1 MSEAGQPNGY
11 DPAMDR
17 LLSVEVR
24 NFRSIE
30 TLTVPVEGLQVFI
43 GENGGGKSSILECF
57 ELLRRT
63 TAPQFTQELERIHGG
78 ARAMVRSGQSVATLE
93 ATIQLQ
99 PTGDLV
105 SYKISFGGQPGWG
118 SALFYESLTL
128 HTEQPRLLIER
139 AQGRTSPNALK
150 DPTLNA
156 PDSPIETALP
166 FSRANSIVDRVWRVL
181 DGIEVHLGHEV
192 TALWRQ
198 RERSR
203 SGVTGASSASL
214 RDPSQL
220 GPAKRLEHGAT
231 NLASLFHGLKNDARP
246 ADWDFTRRLVRL
258 GLGEQVDDVAVQVVA
273 DSGFATLAVRYT
285 DGRVVPA
292 MALSDGQLAY
302 LAFVGMTRSPAPRS
316 VLLVDEPELHLHP
329 GLAVRVL
336 DLLDATANKSPV
348 ILATHSNDIL
358 DALEH
363 PEDEVRIV
371 SQIEGKTVLSSLS
384 PGFVER
390 WKPRTLS
397 ELRRSV
403 GDAELRGHS

>member
-1 MSEAGQPNGY
+1 MTRG
-11 DPAMDR
+11 MDR
-17 LLSVEVR
+17 LLSVDIR
-24 NFRSIE
+24 NFRSIAS
-30 TLTVPVEGLQVFI
+30 LTVTVEGLQVLV

-57 ELLRRT
+57 ELLRRA
-63 TAPQFTQELERIHGG
+63 TAPQFTQELERVHGG
-78 ARAMVRSGQSVATLE
+78 ARAMVRSGESVVTLE
-93 ATIQLQ
+93 ARIQLQ
-99 PTGDLV
+99 PSGELV
-105 SYKISFGGQPGWG
+105 SYKLSFGGQPGWG
-118 SALFYESLTL
+118 SALFFESLSL
-128 HTEQPRLLIER
+128 LNDQPLLLIER
-139 AQGRTSPNALK
+139 ALGRATGNAHK

-156 PDSPIETALP
+156 PDSQTETALP
-166 FSRANSIVDRVWRVL
+166 FSRANNIVDRVWRVL

-203 SGVTGASSASL
+203 SGLSGASSTSL

-231 NLASLFHGLKNDARP
+231 NLASLFHGLKNDTGP
-246 ADWDFTRRLVRL
+246 TDWDITRRLVRL
-258 GLGEQVDDVAVQVVA
+258 GLGDEVDDVAVQVVA
-273 DSGFATLAVRYT
+273 DSGFATLALRYV

-302 LAFVGMTRSPAPRS
+302 LAFVAMTRAPAPRS
-316 VLLVDEPELHLHP
+316 VLLIDEPELHLHP

-336 DLLDATANKSPV
+336 DLLEAAGSKSPV
-348 ILATHSNDIL
+348 ILSTHSNDIL

-363 PEDEVRIV
+363 PEDELRIV
-371 SQIEGKTVLSSLS
+371 SQVEGKTLMNHLT
-384 PGFVER
+384 PGFLER

-397 ELRRSV
+397 ELRRSI

>member
-1 MSEAGQPNGY
+1 MTRG
-11 DPAMDR
+11 MDR
-17 LLSVEVR
+17 LLSVDIR
-24 NFRSIE
+24 NFRSIAS
-30 TLTVPVEGLQVFI
+30 LTVTVEGLQVLV

-57 ELLRRT
+57 ELLRRA
-63 TAPQFTQELERIHGG
+63 TAPQFTQELERVHGG
-78 ARAMVRSGQSVATLE
+78 ARAMVRSGESVVTLE

-99 PTGDLV
+99 PSRELV

-118 SALFYESLTL
+118 SALFFESLSL
-128 HTEQPRLLIER
+128 LNDQPVLLIER
-139 AQGRTSPNALK
+139 ALGHATGNAHR

-156 PDSPIETALP
+156 PDSQTETALP

-203 SGVTGASSASL
+203 SGLSGASSTSL

-231 NLASLFHGLKNDARP
+231 NLASLFHGLKNDTGP
-246 ADWDFTRRLVRL
+246 TDWDITRRLVRL
-258 GLGEQVDDVAVQVVA
+258 GLGEEVDDVAVQVVA
-273 DSGFATLAVRYT
+273 DSGFATLALRYV

-302 LAFVGMTRSPAPRS
+302 LAFVAMTRAPAPRS
-316 VLLVDEPELHLHP
+316 VLLIDEPELHLHP

-336 DLLDATANKSPV
+336 DLLDAAGSKSPV
-348 ILATHSNDIL
+348 ILSTHSNDIL

-371 SQIEGKTVLSSLS
+371 SQVEGKTLMNQLT
-384 PGFVER
+384 PGFLER

-397 ELRRSV
+397 ELRRSI
-403 GDAELRGHS
+403 GDAELRGDS

>member
-1 MSEAGQPNGY
+1 MTRS
-11 DPAMDR
+11 MDR
-17 LLSVEVR
+17 LLNVDIR
-24 NFRSIE
+24 NFRSIAS
-30 TLTVPVEGLQVFI
+30 LTVTVEGLQVLV

-57 ELLRRT
+57 ELLRRA
-63 TAPQFTQELERIHGG
+63 TAPQFTQELERVHGG
-78 ARAMVRSGQSVATLE
+78 ARAMVRSGESVVTLE

-99 PTGDLV
+99 PSRELV

-118 SALFYESLTL
+118 SALFFESLSL
-128 HTEQPRLLIER
+128 LNDQPVLLIER
-139 AQGRTSPNALK
+139 ALGHATGNAHR

-156 PDSPIETALP
+156 PDSQTETALP

-203 SGVTGASSASL
+203 SGLSGASSASL

-231 NLASLFHGLKNDARP
+231 NLASLFHGLKNDTGP
-246 ADWDFTRRLVRL
+246 TDWDITRRLVRL
-258 GLGEQVDDVAVQVVA
+258 GLGEEVDDVAVQVVA
-273 DSGFATLAVRYT
+273 DSGFATLALRYV

-302 LAFVGMTRSPAPRS
+302 LAFVAMTRAPAPRS
-316 VLLVDEPELHLHP
+316 VLLIDEPELHLHP

-336 DLLDATANKSPV
+336 DLLDAAGSKSPV
-348 ILATHSNDIL
+348 ILSTHSNDIL

-371 SQIEGKTVLSSLS
+371 SQVEGKTLMNQLT
-384 PGFVER
+384 PGFLER

-397 ELRRSV
+397 ELRRSI
-403 GDAELRGHS
+403 GDAELRGDS

>member
-1 MSEAGQPNGY
+1 
-11 DPAMDR
+11 MDR
-17 LLSVEVR
+17 LLNVDIR
-24 NFRSIE
+24 NFRSIAS
-30 TLTVPVEGLQVFI
+30 LTVTVEGLQVLV

-57 ELLRRT
+57 ELLRRA
-63 TAPQFTQELERIHGG
+63 TAPQFTQELERVHGG
-78 ARAMVRSGQSVATLE
+78 ARAMVRSGESVVTLE

-99 PTGDLV
+99 PSRELV

-118 SALFYESLTL
+118 SALFFESLSL
-128 HTEQPRLLIER
+128 LNDQPVLLIER
-139 AQGRTSPNALK
+139 ALGHATGNAHR

-156 PDSPIETALP
+156 PDSQTETALP

-203 SGVTGASSASL
+203 SGLSGASSASL

-231 NLASLFHGLKNDARP
+231 NLASLFHGLKNDTGP
-246 ADWDFTRRLVRL
+246 TDWDITRRLVRL
-258 GLGEQVDDVAVQVVA
+258 GLGEEVDDVAVQVVA
-273 DSGFATLAVRYT
+273 DSGFATLALRYV

-302 LAFVGMTRSPAPRS
+302 LAFVAMTRAPAPRS
-316 VLLVDEPELHLHP
+316 VLLIDEPELHLHP

-336 DLLDATANKSPV
+336 DLLDAAGSKSPV
-348 ILATHSNDIL
+348 ILSTHSNDIL

-371 SQIEGKTVLSSLS
+371 SQVEGKTLMNQLT
-384 PGFVER
+384 PGFLER

-397 ELRRSV
+397 ELRRSI
-403 GDAELRGHS
+403 GDAELRGDS